1 MGRFYGN
8 IGFNVPGETAPGVWT
23 DSYIEHH
30 AYFGDVTRDYRNL
43 ETSGSNVNSSPNL
56 NTIIAIVGDEFAFE
70 HIPDMRYVEY
80 LGSKWTIKTVE
91 PNVITVD
98 IDKLSSMLSC
108 GHATARKIGE
118 QAEAR
123 IYIGRRV
130 LYSVNKIQRY
140 LDSIAE

>member
-8 IGFNVPGETAPGVWT
+8 IGFNVPGETAPGVWS

-56 NTIIAIVGDEFAFE
+56 NTIIAIVGDEFSFE

-91 PNVITVD
+91 PKD
-98 IDKLSSMLSC
+98 RKLIL
-108 GHATARKIGE
+108 TIGGV
-118 QAEAR
+118 
-123 IYIGRRV
+123 YNGG
-130 LYSVNKIQRY
+130 
-140 LDSIAE
+140 

>member
-91 PNVITVD
+91 PKD
-98 IDKLSSMLSC
+98 RS
-108 GHATARKIGE
+108 GHEHTSK
-118 QAEAR
+118 
-123 IYIGRRV
+123 
-130 LYSVNKIQRY
+130 
-140 LDSIAE
+140 